1 MEPQS
6 IAPSDPDPAPVF
18 DGRTRRRLAAA
29 IVVIGALMAVGLGP
43 WMFGWTRPL
52 ILGLPAWMWIEGALG
67 LGIWATT
74 AWVTRDLLGGGRR
87 GD

>member
-1 MEPQS
+1 MDRQS
-6 IAPSDPDPAPVF
+6 IDPSESGHAPVF

-29 IVVIGALMAVGLGP
+29 IVVIGGLMAAGLGP

-52 ILGLPAWMWIEGALG
+52 VLGLPAWMWLEGALG
-67 LGIWATT
+67 LGIWGTT
-74 AWVTRDLLGGGRR
+74 AWVTRDLLGGERR